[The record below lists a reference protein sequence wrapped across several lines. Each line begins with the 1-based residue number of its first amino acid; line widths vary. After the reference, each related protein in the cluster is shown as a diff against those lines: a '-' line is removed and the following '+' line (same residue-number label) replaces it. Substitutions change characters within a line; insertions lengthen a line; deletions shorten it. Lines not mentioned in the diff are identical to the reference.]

1 MSTEKGNKDKEE
13 KTKKKKIY
21 QYREK
26 AQNYQNKEKAI
37 IFFQRLLR
45 GRAIQNNMFDG
56 KQCRLA
62 LIQELLIVNDTKPLS
77 EEEKKIVLM
86 KNHEEI
92 AKDAMLEAIQG
103 DVITKTLD
111 MLSKEL
117 IRFKHKKQITTKVRK
132 AVMERRRREIIEQGQ
147 RQAELQLREREQN
160 MFNEIKRTHQGT
172 VDSYLSYLMKST
184 IDKASSKRAEILTNE
199 MKKDIKKRLEG
210 KKNLDEM
217 QRQQMNKH
225 LLRQFLVPNIQRNK
239 LKKQSNF
246 SMREFLMFN
255 SCFGR

>member
-1 MSTEKGNKDKEE
+1 MRPETPKIERLGLIAEYVKQENENIENIKSQMSTEKGNKDKEE

-56 KQCRLA
+56 KQKRLA

-111 MLSKEL
+111 LLSKEL
-117 IRFKHKKQITTKVRK
+117 IRFKHKK
-132 AVMERRRREIIEQGQ
+132 
-147 RQAELQLREREQN
+147 
-160 MFNEIKRTHQGT
+160 
-172 VDSYLSYLMKST
+172 
-184 IDKASSKRAEILTNE
+184 
-199 MKKDIKKRLEG
+199 
-210 KKNLDEM
+210 
-217 QRQQMNKH
+217 
-225 LLRQFLVPNIQRNK
+225 
-239 LKKQSNF
+239 
-246 SMREFLMFN
+246 
-255 SCFGR
+255 